1 MEKQLDEQI
10 KQFLAVSYGDG
21 YGDGSGYGYGSGSGD
36 GYGDGYGYGYGDGDG
51 YGYGDGYGIPEFNG
65 KEVHQ
70 VDGVATIIDSV
81 HGNYAMG
88 HILNRDFTLTPCWI
102 ARDGDFFAHGDT
114 LADAVRDAAAKRL
127 EGSPLEERVAKFR
140 GEWPDADVKISAL
153 LLWGWHHILTG
164 SCEAGRNAFARDH
177 GIDIMNDS
185 FTVREFINLTKDAY
199 GCDAIRKLA
208 EAYGITL

>member
-1 MEKQLDEQI
+1 MEALEEKI
-10 KQFLAVSYGDG
+10 KNFLSL
-21 YGDGSGYGYGSGSGD
+21 SHGSGSGD
-36 GYGDGYGYGYGDGDG
+36 GYGDGSGDGSGYGYD
-51 YGYGDGYGIPEFNG
+51 IPEFNG
-65 KEVHQ
+65 KKVHQ

-127 EGSPLEERVAKFR
+127 KNSPLEERVAKFR

-153 LLWGWHHILTG
+153 LLWEWHHILTG

-185 FTVREFINLTKDAY
+185 FTVREFITLTKDAY
-199 GCDAIRKLA
+199 GRDAIRQLA
-208 EAYGITL
+208 EAYGISTND